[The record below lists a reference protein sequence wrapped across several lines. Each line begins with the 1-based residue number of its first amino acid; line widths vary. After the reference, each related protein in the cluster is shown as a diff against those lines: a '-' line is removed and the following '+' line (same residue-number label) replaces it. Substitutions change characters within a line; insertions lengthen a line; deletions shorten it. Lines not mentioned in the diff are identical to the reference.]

1 MYEALDYIADLNTP
15 FAMLIAGVTIGKTN
29 IIKLFTKN
37 LRTYYIAFI
46 RLIIIPFVLLLLYI
60 WLPINEMVK
69 IVAIIMASSPTAASG
84 ALFAIKFNKNSVYAA
99 EIFTVSTLF
108 CILTIPLIVKIAEL
122 LA

>member
-1 MYEALDYIADLNTP
+1 
-15 FAMLIAGVTIGKTN
+15 
-29 IIKLFTKN
+29 
-37 LRTYYIAFI
+37 
-46 RLIIIPFVLLLLYI
+46 
-60 WLPINEMVK
+60 MVK